1 MHLYCRER
9 IRFHDVIARSR
20 DFIDFILTILTSLDD
35 RRAHTRHFNHRNFVI
50 EAKLPYYRSAPI
62 ILVYYRRYPTVVVS
76 DNTILCKIAYPMRLF
91 CHLSIS
97 TTNVCNPDFHPQLRL
112 VTPSRRIRTYRSSIR
127 SLLILTVLYSR
138 IKFCFRQNV
147 SWIDFA

>member
-35 RRAHTRHFNHRNFVI
+35 RRAQTGHFNHRNFVI

-62 ILVYYRRYPTVVVS
+62 TLVYYRRYPTVVVT
-76 DNTILCKIAYPMRLF
+76 DNTILCKIAYPTRLF

-112 VTPSRRIRTYRSSIR
+112 VTANNDVSKLDTKPPNINRAIFQNRI
-127 SLLILTVLYSR
+127 LLPTE
-138 IKFCFRQNV
+138 CFTLCR
-147 SWIDFA
+147 IDFA